1 MDNSQEVA
9 VTVCMGSSCFSRGS
23 NRNVEAIQQFMQEN
37 GLEGKVSLSGCLCTG
52 HCKEGPVI
60 MINGELIEGA
70 LPEMM
75 PGLLSGKLLQKDA
88 P

>member
-1 MDNSQEVA
+1 MDNSDETT

-23 NRNVEAIQQFMQEN
+23 NRSVETIQQFIESN

-52 HCKEGPVI
+52 HCKSGPVL
-60 MINGELIEGA
+60 MINGELVEGV
-70 LPEMM
+70 LPEVI
-75 PGLLSGKLLQKDA
+75 PDLLSRMLLKKDT

>member
-1 MDNSQEVA
+1 
-9 VTVCMGSSCFSRGS
+9 MGSSCFSRGS